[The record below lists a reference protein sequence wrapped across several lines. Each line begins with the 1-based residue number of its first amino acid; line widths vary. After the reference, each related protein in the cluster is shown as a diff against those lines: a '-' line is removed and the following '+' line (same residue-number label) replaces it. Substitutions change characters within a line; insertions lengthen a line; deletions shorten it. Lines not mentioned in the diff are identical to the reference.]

1 MQGLLHWGNSD
12 GLLPLSDYVGY
23 TRKKF
28 VEIQGASSVFIK
40 AAYPFLI
47 YTIPQNLLTCLV
59 FYLFFRILSQYKIS
73 QHLRK
78 FYFLKTIFAQTLIEG
93 NIIYFTYVCFSHLDT
108 SFLFRFGDKV
118 SLVFTT
124 VFLWGLIL
132 FTLVYYP
139 LVGCFLKQR
148 ASYFIYC
155 YYRCN
160 SGYFYLNVK
169 NLGRNFLRGAVFYF
183 MDNFFKEEIALL
195 CLIQAIVIIVTIY
208 LETHKKIF
216 LNKIFYLLWLT
227 YHILFV
233 LFNLTIYFWYVCTS
247 SSIIFEGEDLK

>member
-1 MQGLLHWGNSD
+1 M
-12 GLLPLSDYVGY
+12 
-23 TRKKF
+23 
-28 VEIQGASSVFIK
+28 FIK

-47 YTIPQNLLTCLV
+47 YTIPENFLTCLV
-59 FYLFFRILSQYKIS
+59 FCLLFRVLSQYKIS

-93 NIIYFTYVCFSHLDT
+93 NVIYFTYVCFSHLGT
-108 SFLFRFGDKV
+108 SFFWRFGDKV
-118 SLVFTT
+118 SLVFTI
-124 VFLWGLIL
+124 VLLWGLIL

-139 LVGCFLKQR
+139 LVGYFLRQK

-160 SGYFYLNVK
+160 SGYFFLNVK

-183 MDNFFKEEIALL
+183 VDNFFLEEIALL
-195 CLIQAIVIIVTIY
+195 CLIEAAVIVLTIY
-208 LETHKKIF
+208 LESHKKIF

-227 YHILFV
+227 YHFLFV
-233 LFNLTIYFWYVCTS
+233 LLNLALYLWYAGTTA
-247 SSIIFEGEDLK
+247 IFEGESLKQIALEIQSTFIYLLVINIILIMVSDLLPLSWLKPEC